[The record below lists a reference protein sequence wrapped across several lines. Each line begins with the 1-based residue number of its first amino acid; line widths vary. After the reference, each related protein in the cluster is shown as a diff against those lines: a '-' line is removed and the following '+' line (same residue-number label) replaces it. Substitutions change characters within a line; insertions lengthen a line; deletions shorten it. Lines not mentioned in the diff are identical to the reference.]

1 MDGIRAETSPDAKAG
16 RLPRGHSWRENLD
29 QPWYEE
35 KQMTADD
42 TKVSGAGASS
52 PAAQMWDQ
60 ANWSHAEA
68 EVKRLQMRI
77 AKAVREGR
85 WGKAKALQRLLTRSH
100 SGKMLAVKRVTEN
113 RGKRTPGV
121 DGRTWLTPAGR
132 WKGMLS
138 LRHRGYRSMPLR
150 RVYIPKSNGKRRPLG
165 IPCMRCRAM
174 QALWKLALEPIAETL
189 ADPNSYGFRPERST
203 ADAIEQCVI
212 ALSKRNSAPW
222 LLEGDIRGCFDNFSH
237 SWFLEHIPMDK
248 AILRQWLEAG
258 YVDEGFLFET
268 RAGTPQGGV
277 ISPVIANMAL
287 DGLEAAVHASSGSS
301 DLARR
306 KAKVNVI
313 RYADD
318 FVVTGAS
325 KDVLESRVLPA
336 IRRFMAERGLEL
348 SDEKTRITHI
358 TEGFD
363 FLGQHVRKY
372 GDQLLTK
379 PAKKSIKSLLDKV
392 RNIVKANAN
401 ATQAALIRQLNPV
414 IRGWAM
420 YHRHSA
426 AKATFSSIDS
436 HIWHMLFR
444 WALRRHTTKGARWVL
459 RRYFRPHGQRSWVF
473 ATKSSAD
480 GTTGSAE
487 IFRAPTLAIRR
498 HVKIPGPPT
507 PFDPAWTAYL
517 ARRRAAKRSVNLF
530 GATLWC

>member
-1 MDGIRAETSPDAKAG
+1 
-16 RLPRGHSWRENLD
+16 L
-29 QPWYEE
+29 YEE
-35 KQMTADD
+35 KQMTAIDTRVSDD
-42 TKVSGAGASS
+42 GASS
-52 PAAQMWDQ
+52 RAADMWDQ
-60 ANWSHAEA
+60 ADWTHMEA

-85 WGKAKALQRLLTRSH
+85 WGKAKALQHLLTRSH

-113 RGKRTPGV
+113 SGKRTPGV

-138 LRHRGYRSMPLR
+138 LRHRGYRAMPLR

-165 IPCMRCRAM
+165 IPVMRCRAM

-189 ADPNSYGFRPERST
+189 ADPNSYGFRPERAA
-203 ADAIEQCVI
+203 ADAIEQCFTD
-212 ALSKRNSAPW
+212 LSMRNSAQW
-222 LLEGDIRGCFDNFSH
+222 LLEGDIRSCFDNFSH
-237 SWFLEHIPMDK
+237 SWFLKHIPMDK
-248 AILRQWLEAG
+248 AVLRRWLEAG
-258 YVDEGFLFET
+258 YVDEGLLFET

-287 DGLEAAVHASSGSS
+287 DGLEAAVHASAGGSQR
-301 DLARR
+301 ARR
-306 KAKVNVI
+306 KAKLNVV

-318 FVVTGAS
+318 FVVTCAS
-325 KDVLESRVLPA
+325 KDVLESQVLPV
-336 IRRFMAERGLEL
+336 IRRFLADRGLEL

-358 TEGFD
+358 REGFD
-363 FLGQHVRKY
+363 FLGQNVRKY

-392 RNIVKANAN
+392 RSIVKGNAN
-401 ATQAALIRQLNPV
+401 ATQEALIRQLNPV

-459 RRYFRPHGQRSWVF
+459 RRYFRPRGKQSWVF
-473 ATKSSAD
+473 ATRGSAD
-480 GTTGSAE
+480 GNTGSVE
-487 IFRAPTLAIRR
+487 LFRAPTLAVRR
-498 HVKIPGPPT
+498 HVKIPGAAN
-507 PFDPAWTAYL
+507 PFDPEWTGYL
-517 ARRRAAKRSVNLF
+517 TRRRAAKRSVNLF